1 MLVGVINLVMVVS
14 RSLVVRRGACDRVR
28 GLDRIAASVRTRLGQ
43 GMITRHHVRHVVE
56 RLDDVLEGLA
66 LRIGAQRGRI
76 DIR

>member
-1 MLVGVINLVMVVS
+1 MLVGVINLVVVGS
-14 RSLVVRRGACDRVR
+14 RLVMRRGACDRVR